1 MAIVFKDFKL
11 DIIHIDDI
19 TYASLN
25 GNKEWLNSMDIKYY
39 ESMMNLSI

>member
-1 MAIVFKDFKL
+1 MANVFKDFKL
-11 DIIHIDDI
+11 DISHIDDI
-19 TYASLN
+19 PSASLD